1 MKKKLL
7 NVFKIGV
14 SFALVFLLFR
24 KLDWGLIFDEIQN
37 VSIPY
42 IFLFVVLQLVAMM
55 LSAKKWQT
63 IAQFQD
69 ISFTLWEGFKTYLTG
84 TFINNFLPAT
94 IGGDIYRSL
103 WLVERGSRKGK
114 AFSTVIFDRFLGL
127 VMTVALTLFGGVFVM
142 ESVGVPNF
150 LKLSYLGVAGLL
162 VFFVLWITF
171 EETDFVQGL
180 VGRIKWAKLRNLF
193 AESLRY
199 NNMAIWKMAGL
210 WTVLFMFVGLGVSNY
225 VLFLALGY
233 TLPFFSFLGLVFMMA
248 LYVSLPISISN
259 IGIKEWAYG
268 VLFTLLGVSLET
280 AVTVALLSRFLQTG
294 ISLFALPLY
303 LKETSDKL
311 LRKEE

>member
-103 WLVERGSRKGK
+103 WLS
-114 AFSTVIFDRFLGL
+114 
-127 VMTVALTLFGGVFVM
+127 
-142 ESVGVPNF
+142 
-150 LKLSYLGVAGLL
+150 
-162 VFFVLWITF
+162 
-171 EETDFVQGL
+171 
-180 VGRIKWAKLRNLF
+180 
-193 AESLRY
+193 
-199 NNMAIWKMAGL
+199 
-210 WTVLFMFVGLGVSNY
+210 
-225 VLFLALGY
+225 
-233 TLPFFSFLGLVFMMA
+233 
-248 LYVSLPISISN
+248 
-259 IGIKEWAYG
+259 
-268 VLFTLLGVSLET
+268 
-280 AVTVALLSRFLQTG
+280 
-294 ISLFALPLY
+294 
-303 LKETSDKL
+303 
-311 LRKEE
+311 